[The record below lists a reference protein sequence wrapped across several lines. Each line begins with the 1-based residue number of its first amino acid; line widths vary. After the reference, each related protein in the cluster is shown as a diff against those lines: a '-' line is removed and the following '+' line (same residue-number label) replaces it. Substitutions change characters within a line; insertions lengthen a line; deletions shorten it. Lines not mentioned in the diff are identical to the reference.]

1 MAAPNSTTFS
11 HLTFV
16 LVGIPG
22 LEPWHPWISI
32 PFALIHLSFVL
43 VGIPGLEPWHP
54 WISIPFALMYT
65 VAVLGN
71 CGLLLLIATQRRLH
85 EPMFIFLSMLA
96 VADLLLS
103 TTTVPNTLA
112 IFWFGP
118 KDISFSSCLTQVF
131 FVHFGFAVE
140 SAVLL
145 AMGFDRYVA
154 VCDPLRYTTVLT
166 NEKIGKI
173 ATAIVVRS
181 FFIIVPDVF
190 LLKWLPFCASN
201 VIPHS
206 YCEHIGVARLA
217 CADISLNIWFGFS
230 VPILTFILD
239 FVFIAVSYVLILR
252 AVFKLPTKEAR
263 LKTLSTCA
271 SHFCIILLFYVPAF
285 FTLLTHRF
293 GHNIPKHIHILL
305 ADLYVLVPPV
315 LNPIVYGMKTKQLRE
330 QMVCVLSQT
339 WKWC

>member
-11 HLTFV
+11 
-16 LVGIPG
+16 
-22 LEPWHPWISI
+22 
-32 PFALIHLSFVL
+32 HLSFVL

-65 VAVLGN
+65 AAVLGN

-96 VADLLLS
+96 VADVLLS
-103 TTTVPNTLA
+103 TCTVPNTLA

-118 KDISFSSCLTQVF
+118 KAISFSACLTQVF
-131 FVHFGFAVE
+131 FVHFVFVAE
-140 SAVLL
+140 SGVLL

-173 ATAIVVRS
+173 ATAIVIRS
-181 FFIIVPDVF
+181 FCVIVPFVF
-190 LLKWLPFCASN
+190 LLKRLPFCASN
-201 VIPHS
+201 IIPHS

-217 CADISLNIWFGFS
+217 CADITINIWYGLA
-230 VPILTFILD
+230 VPILSVVLD
-239 FVFIAVSYVLILR
+239 VVFIAVSYVLILR
-252 AVFKLPTKEAR
+252 AVFKLPTKDAQR
-263 LKTLSTCA
+263 KTLSTCG
-271 SHFCIILLFYVPAF
+271 SHVCIILLFYVPAF
-285 FTLLTHRF
+285 FTFFSHRF
-293 GHNIPKHIHILL
+293 GQNIPKHIHILL
-305 ADLYVLVPPV
+305 ADLYVLVPPM

-330 QMVCVLSQT
+330 QVSCVLSR
-339 WKWC
+339 KGNWC

>member
-11 HLTFV
+11 
-16 LVGIPG
+16 
-22 LEPWHPWISI
+22 
-32 PFALIHLSFVL
+32 HLSFVL

-54 WISIPFALMYT
+54 WISIPFSLMYT
-65 VAVLGN
+65 AAVLGN

-96 VADLLLS
+96 VADLLIS
-103 TTTVPNTLA
+103 TCTVPSTLA

-118 KDISFSSCLTQVF
+118 KAISFSACLTQVF
-131 FVHFGFAVE
+131 FVHFVFVAE

-181 FFIIVPDVF
+181 FCIIVPQIF
-190 LLKWLPFCASN
+190 MIKRLPFCASN
-201 VIPHS
+201 VIQHS
-206 YCEHIGVARLA
+206 YCEHIAVARLA
-217 CADISLNIWFGFS
+217 CADISLNIWYGFA
-230 VPILTFILD
+230 VPIVTLMLD
-239 FVFIAVSYVLILR
+239 VVFIAVSYVLILR
-252 AVFKLPTKEAR
+252 AVFKLPTKDAR
-263 LKTLSTCA
+263 HKPLSTCG
-271 SHFCIILLFYVPAF
+271 SHVCIILLFYTPAF
-285 FTLLTHRF
+285 FTFLAHRF

-305 ADLYVLVPPV
+305 ADLYVVIPPM
-315 LNPIVYGMKTKQLRE
+315 LNPIVYGMKTKQL
-330 QMVCVLSQT
+330 QKQIVYLLSLK

>member
-11 HLTFV
+11 
-16 LVGIPG
+16 
-22 LEPWHPWISI
+22 
-32 PFALIHLSFVL
+32 HLSFVL

-65 VAVLGN
+65 AAVLGN

-96 VADLLLS
+96 VADLILS
-103 TTTVPNTLA
+103 TSTVPNILA

-118 KDISFSSCLTQVF
+118 KAISFSSCLTQLF
-131 FVHFGFAVE
+131 FLHFGVAAE
-140 SAVLL
+140 SAILL

-154 VCDPLRYTTVLT
+154 ICDPLRYTTVLT

-173 ATAIVVRS
+173 ATAIVIRS
-181 FFIIVPDVF
+181 FCIIVPQVF
-190 LLKWLPFCASN
+190 LIKRLPFCASN
-201 VIPHS
+201 VIQHS

-217 CADISLNIWFGFS
+217 CADISINIWYGFA
-230 VPILTFILD
+230 VPIVTFILD
-239 FVFIAVSYVLILR
+239 VVFIVVSYVLILR
-252 AVFKLPTKEAR
+252 AVFKLPTKDAR
-263 LKTLSTCA
+263 HKPLSTCG
-271 SHFCIILLFYVPAF
+271 SHVCIILLFYIPAF
-285 FTLLTHRF
+285 FTFLTHRF

-305 ADLYVLVPPV
+305 ADLYVLVPPM
-315 LNPIVYGMKTKQLRE
+315 LNPIVYGMKTKQL
-330 QMVCVLSQT
+330 QKQIGYLLSLK

>member
-11 HLTFV
+11 HLTFI

-32 PFALIHLSFVL
+32 PFT
-43 VGIPGLEPWHP
+43 
-54 WISIPFALMYT
+54 LMYT

-103 TTTVPNTLA
+103 TCTVPNTLA

-118 KDISFSSCLTQVF
+118 KAISFSACLTQVF
-131 FVHFGFAVE
+131 FLHFGVAAE
-140 SAVLL
+140 STVLL

-154 VCDPLRYTTVLT
+154 VCDPLRYTTILT

-173 ATAIVVRS
+173 AMAIVIRS
-181 FFIIVPDVF
+181 FCIIFPHVF
-190 LLKWLPFCASN
+190 LLKRLPFCASN

-206 YCEHIGVARLA
+206 YCEHIGVARLS
-217 CADISLNIWFGFS
+217 CADISINVWYGLA
-230 VPILTFILD
+230 VPIVIFILD
-239 FVFIAVSYVLILR
+239 VLFIVVSYVLILR
-252 AVFKLPTKEAR
+252 AVFKLPTKDAR
-263 LKTLSTCA
+263 QRTLSTCG
-271 SHFCIILLFYVPAF
+271 SHVCIILLFYIPAS
-285 FTLLTHRF
+285 FTFLTHRF

-305 ADLYVLVPPV
+305 ADLYVLVPPT
-315 LNPIVYGMKTKQLRE
+315 LNPIVYGMKTKQLQE
-330 QMVCVLSQT
+330 QIVCILSQKL
-339 WKWC
+339 KWF

>member
-11 HLTFV
+11 HLTF
-16 LVGIPG
+16 I
-22 LEPWHPWISI
+22 
-32 PFALIHLSFVL
+32 L

-65 VAVLGN
+65 AAVLGN

-103 TTTVPNTLA
+103 TCTVPNTLV

-118 KDISFSSCLTQVF
+118 KDISFTSCLTQVY
-131 FVHFGFAVE
+131 FVHFGVAVE
-140 SAVLL
+140 SGVLV

-154 VCDPLRYTTVLT
+154 VCDPLRYTTNLT

-173 ATAIVVRS
+173 AMVIIIGS
-181 FFIIVPDVF
+181 FCIIVPDVF
-190 LLKWLPFCASN
+190 LLKRLPFCASN

-217 CADISLNIWFGFS
+217 CADISLNIWYGLA
-230 VPILTFILD
+230 VPIVAFILD
-239 FVFIAVSYVLILR
+239 LLFIAVSYVLILR
-252 AVFKLPTKEAR
+252 AVFKLPTKDAR
-263 LKTLSTCA
+263 QRTLSTCG
-271 SHFCIILLFYVPAF
+271 SHVCIILLFYTSAL

-305 ADLYVLVPPV
+305 ANLYVLVPPT

-330 QMVCVLSQT
+330 QIGCLLSRK
-339 WKWC
+339 WK

>member
-11 HLTFV
+11 HLTFI

-22 LEPWHPWISI
+22 LE
-32 PFALIHLSFVL
+32 L
-43 VGIPGLEPWHP
+43 WHP

-65 VAVLGN
+65 AAVLGN

-103 TTTVPNTLA
+103 TCTVPNTLV

-118 KDISFSSCLTQVF
+118 KDISFTSCLTQVY
-131 FVHFGFAVE
+131 FVHFGVAVE
-140 SAVLL
+140 SGVLV

-154 VCDPLRYTTVLT
+154 VCDPLRYTTNLT

-173 ATAIVVRS
+173 AMVIIIGS
-181 FFIIVPDVF
+181 FCIIVPDVF
-190 LLKWLPFCASN
+190 LLKRLPFCASN
-201 VIPHS
+201 IIPHS

-217 CADISLNIWFGFS
+217 CADISLNIWYGLA
-230 VPILTFILD
+230 VPIVAFILD
-239 FVFIAVSYVLILR
+239 LLFIAVSYVLILR
-252 AVFKLPTKEAR
+252 AVFKLPTKDAR
-263 LKTLSTCA
+263 QRTLSTCG
-271 SHFCIILLFYVPAF
+271 SHVCIILLFYTSAL

-305 ADLYVLVPPV
+305 ANLYVLVPPM

-330 QMVCVLSQT
+330 QIGCLLSRK
-339 WKWC
+339 WK

>member
-11 HLTFV
+11 
-16 LVGIPG
+16 
-22 LEPWHPWISI
+22 
-32 PFALIHLSFVL
+32 HLSFVL

-65 VAVLGN
+65 AAALGN

-103 TTTVPNTLA
+103 TCTVPNTLA
-112 IFWFGP
+112 IFWVGP
-118 KDISFSSCLTQVF
+118 MAISFSSCLTQVF
-131 FVHFGFAVE
+131 FVRFGFATE
-140 SAVLL
+140 SDILL

-173 ATAIVVRS
+173 AIAIVVKS
-181 FFIIVPDVF
+181 FCIVFPFVF
-190 LLKWLPFCASN
+190 LLKRLPFCASN
-201 VIPHS
+201 VIEHS
-206 YCEHIGVARLA
+206 HCEHIGVARLA
-217 CADISLNIWFGFS
+217 CTDITINIWFGFS
-230 VPILTFILD
+230 MFLLTIVVDVL
-239 FVFIAVSYVLILR
+239 FIALSYVLILG
-252 AVFKLPTKEAR
+252 AVFKLPTKDAR
-263 LKTLSTCA
+263 LKALGTCG
-271 SHFCIILLFYVPAF
+271 SHVCIILLFYVPAF
-285 FTLLTHRF
+285 FTFLTHHF
-293 GHNIPKHIHILL
+293 GHNVPKHIHILL
-305 ADLYVLVPPV
+305 ANLYVLLIAPV
-315 LNPIVYGMKTKQLRE
+315 LNPFVYGMKTKQLRE

>member
-11 HLTFV
+11 
-16 LVGIPG
+16 
-22 LEPWHPWISI
+22 
-32 PFALIHLSFVL
+32 HLSFVL

-54 WISIPFALMYT
+54 WISIPFALMYMA
-65 VAVLGN
+65 AVLGN

-103 TTTVPNTLA
+103 TCTVPNTLA

-118 KDISFSSCLTQVF
+118 KAISFSSCITQVF
-131 FVHFGFAVE
+131 FVHFVFVVE
-140 SAVLL
+140 STVLL

-173 ATAIVVRS
+173 ATAVVIRS
-181 FFIIVPDVF
+181 FCVIVPVVF
-190 LLKWLPFCASN
+190 LLKRLPFCASN

-217 CADISLNIWFGFS
+217 CADITPNIWYGFAMIN
-230 VPILTFILD
+230 VTVVLD
-239 FVFIAVSYVLILR
+239 VVFIAVSYVLILR
-252 AVFKLPTKEAR
+252 AVFKLPTKDAR
-263 LKTLSTCA
+263 RKTLGTCG
-271 SHFCIILLFYVPAF
+271 SHVCIILLFYIPAF

-293 GHNIPKHIHILL
+293 GYNVPRHIHILL
-305 ADLYVLVPPV
+305 ADLYVLVPPM
-315 LNPIVYGMKTKQLRE
+315 LNPVVYGMKTKQLRE
-330 QMVCVLSQT
+330 QMSCMFSQ
-339 WKWC
+339 KGNWC

>member
-32 PFALIHLSFVL
+32 PFT
-43 VGIPGLEPWHP
+43 
-54 WISIPFALMYT
+54 LMYT
-65 VAVLGN
+65 AAVLGN

-96 VADLLLS
+96 VADLILS
-103 TTTVPNTLA
+103 TSTVPNALA

-118 KDISFSSCLTQVF
+118 KTIAFGSCLIQVF
-131 FVHFGFAVE
+131 FVRFGFATE
-140 SAVLL
+140 SDILL

-154 VCDPLRYTTVLT
+154 ICNPLRYTTVLT
-166 NEKIGKI
+166 NEMIGKI

-181 FFIIVPDVF
+181 FCLSVCVVF
-190 LLKWLPFCASN
+190 LLKRLPFCASN

-217 CADISLNIWFGFS
+217 CADITINIWFGFS
-230 VPILTFILD
+230 KLLLTIVVD
-239 FVFIAVSYVLILR
+239 VVCIAVSYVLILR
-252 AVFKLPTKEAR
+252 AVFKLPTKDAR
-263 LKTLSTCA
+263 HKALGPCG
-271 SHFCIILLFYVPAF
+271 SHVCIILLFYIPAF
-285 FTLLTHRF
+285 FTLLTHHF
-293 GHNIPKHIHILL
+293 GQNIPKHIHIQL
-305 ADLYVLVPPV
+305 ANLYVLVAPV
-315 LNPIVYGMKTKQLRE
+315 LNPVVYGMKTKQLRE
-330 QMVCVLSQT
+330 QMVCVVSQK